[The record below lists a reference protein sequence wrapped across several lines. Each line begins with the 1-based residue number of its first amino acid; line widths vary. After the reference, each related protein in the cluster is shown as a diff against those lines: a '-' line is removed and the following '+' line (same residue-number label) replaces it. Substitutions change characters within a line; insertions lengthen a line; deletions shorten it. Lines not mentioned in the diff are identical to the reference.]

1 MLTHDS
7 QATPGNTVQIGNEE
21 VLIVDSVP
29 STRGAL
35 LVVRPS
41 ADSLVHVLVY
51 QGDLIDAEDVNHVK
65 GPTSGEAQAAND
77 AAQQAND
84 ARFANLEAKFAQ
96 IQAENERLRSE
107 SATVPVSE
115 AEVVTEVPGPA
126 ATSEAPVPPAPS
138 TTDPTGATGP
148 ENAAQPAPDSGTQ
161 VVQEG

>member
-7 QATPGNTVQIGNEE
+7 QATPGNTVRIGNEE

-51 QGDLIDAEDVNHVK
+51 QGDLIDSEDVDHVA
-65 GPTSGEAQAAND
+65 GPVSGEGQSAND
-77 AAQQAND
+77 AAQAATD
-84 ARFANLEAKFAQ
+84 ARVANLEAKFAQ
-96 IQAENERLRSE
+96 VQAENDRLRSE
-107 SATVPVSE
+107 SGAVPV
-115 AEVVTEVPGPA
+115 ADAQVVDE
-126 ATSEAPVPPAPS
+126 
-138 TTDPTGATGP
+138 TTDPTGATSTPGEAP
-148 ENAAQPAPDSGTQ
+148 SEPSPAPQ